1 MTHSEAMKTL
11 DEAWQILL
19 SIYDKKGITLN
30 CFICGNPMTS
40 ESFEADDKIECPD
53 CWVVE

>member
-1 MTHSEAMKTL
+1 MTIKEREL
-11 DEAWQILL
+11 IIEAWQLL
-19 SIYDKKGITLN
+19 SKVSEKQGITLN

-40 ESFEADDKIECPD
+40 EYFEADDKIECPD